1 MAKQQTPVEDP
12 DKITKDALNIIPDD
26 LVFQESLDETLRRF
40 SNPNLLYEKTDELL
54 NPSQTIQRDAPQEVE
69 PQFDLSE
76 EEYNA
81 LPKEEVFISDG
92 LNYPDIKYDIEKS
105 KPDPLISDAEI
116 ILKRKDLIKAAT
128 KNYIKSRS
136 LNDESELS
144 PEDNANIIFEAG
156 KLFRQ
161 ELTYDNILKKSVKK
175 ARNLSEEQGEK
186 LKIADSTIKKYKLDT
201 NFKLDSINTNVEN
214 IDIEYDSIINELTP
228 INNEIKNIQKKQTD
242 LKSNIS
248 NLYDQSKAELEA
260 LNLNLNNL
268 DEQGRLLVSQEY
280 ATEEVHNLAAE
291 KLNQINLAI
300 NEKAMFKGKG
310 NPRYKEIRA
319 LFPIPSLT
327 MHFVMSQ
334 KSGVKTFE
342 DMSGKTI
349 LLGKGSFGAKEGAK
363 YLKKFGLEGKVKLA
377 EVELSNAV
385 PALKNGQIDGFVTA
399 GSYPAP
405 NVIEASASMGIN
417 VISLS
422 DKQIKISKRTKLII
436 PAGTYSGQK
445 NDITT
450 TSLPVVAYSLTDMD
464 EEVAY
469 NLTKSYWENKGKLG
483 ETAKWWNGVSYDM
496 LSNITTKIH
505 PGAIKFYK
513 EMGAKLNKK
522 HM

>member
-1 MAKQQTPVEDP
+1 MAVQIAQ
-12 DKITKDALNIIPDD
+12 
-26 LVFQESLDETLRRF
+26 SM
-40 SNPNLLYEKTDELL
+40 
-54 NPSQTIQRDAPQEVE
+54 
-69 PQFDLSE
+69 
-76 EEYNA
+76 
-81 LPKEEVFISDG
+81 
-92 LNYPDIKYDIEKS
+92 
-105 KPDPLISDAEI
+105 
-116 ILKRKDLIKAAT
+116 
-128 KNYIKSRS
+128 
-136 LNDESELS
+136 
-144 PEDNANIIFEAG
+144 
-156 KLFRQ
+156 
-161 ELTYDNILKKSVKK
+161 KKSSNGEMIVTVEESQGSVQNVKEVIGRK
-175 ARNLSEEQGEK
+175 GNYVF
-186 LKIADSTIKKYKLDT
+186 T
-201 NFKLDSINTNVEN
+201 
-214 IDIEYDSIINELTP
+214 TP
-228 INNEIKNIQKKQTD
+228 PV
-242 LKSNIS
+242 L
-248 NLYDQSKAELEA
+248 
-260 LNLNLNNL
+260 
-268 DEQGRLLVSQEY
+268 
-280 ATEEVHNLAAE
+280 
-291 KLNQINLAI
+291 INLAI
-300 NEKAMFKGKG
+300 AEKAMFKGKG

-417 VISLS
+417 VISLT

-464 EEVAY
+464 DEVAY
-469 NLTKSYWENKGKLG
+469 NLTKSYWDNKGKLG
-483 ETAKWWNGVSYDM
+483 ETAKWWNGVSYNM

-513 EMGAKLNKK
+513 EVGAKLTKK